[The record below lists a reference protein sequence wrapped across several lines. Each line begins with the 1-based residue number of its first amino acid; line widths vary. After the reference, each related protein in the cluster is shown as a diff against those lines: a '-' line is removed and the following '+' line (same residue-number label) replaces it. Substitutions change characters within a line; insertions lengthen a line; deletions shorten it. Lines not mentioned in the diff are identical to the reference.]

1 MSVGW
6 LVRGVGMTWW
16 THVEDTRWSRVLN
29 GLVGRWEI
37 HTSLICCQVNWLHLR
52 SAYSTILKISRTQ
65 KTVLSS
71 GLFSCV
77 SSFFF
82 PFAAFAILC
91 PFSFPTT
98 FDFLS
103 ACLLVFPLCTCVFGY
118 FGIFFLFC
126 WIFVSVLE
134 FPVLPTISHGKS
146 KDGIQPFKGPKP
158 AARIA
163 NSPENRVYWAASRG
177 RHSPVPS
184 TCPSLLHPPHL
195 KPPNQSAYLKTNPPV
210 ASCQLFWKAAEEIKT
225 ENNPSPNQNENKY
238 DLLLSSQKRGF
249 SVNF

>member
-16 THVEDTRWSRVLN
+16 THVEDTRWSRVLD

-82 PFAAFAILC
+82 PICSFCNTMPFFFSNHIWFLVSVS
-91 PFSFPTT
+91 PGFSF
-98 FDFLS
+98 
-103 ACLLVFPLCTCVFGY
+103 VYVCVWLFWD
-118 FGIFFLFC
+118 FFLFC